1 MYVPDY
7 VCVSAAVCA
16 GGGGGGGGGGL
27 RACAYVTF
35 FLSFCHAKSVQP
47 SNSN

>member
-16 GGGGGGGGGGL
+16 GGGGGGGGYV
-27 RACAYVTF
+27 RAHT
-35 FLSFCHAKSVQP
+35 
-47 SNSN
+47 